1 MITML
6 PEGMWAHFLSCAYGC
21 QPGLEEHLSWEPHPE
36 PMKIPKAAMAMMVLN
51 DAALAPMAEFIK
63 FTASLLTPTT
73 KSNMASRKRN
83 TTIPK
88 NIVSI

>member
-1 MITML
+1 MSIIPL
-6 PEGMWAHFLSCAYGC
+6 LSVA
-21 QPGLEEHLSWEPHPE
+21 PI
-36 PMKIPKAAMAMMVLN
+36 KIPRAAMAIMVLN
-51 DAALAPMAEFIK
+51 DAALAPIAEFMK

-88 NIVSI
+88 NIVSINFVHSIFNGRKGRRAML

>member
-1 MITML
+1 MEYINI
-6 PEGMWAHFLSCAYGC
+6 GNV
-21 QPGLEEHLSWEPHPE
+21 
-36 PMKIPKAAMAMMVLN
+36 KIEKT
-51 DAALAPMAEFIK
+51 AALAPMAEFIK